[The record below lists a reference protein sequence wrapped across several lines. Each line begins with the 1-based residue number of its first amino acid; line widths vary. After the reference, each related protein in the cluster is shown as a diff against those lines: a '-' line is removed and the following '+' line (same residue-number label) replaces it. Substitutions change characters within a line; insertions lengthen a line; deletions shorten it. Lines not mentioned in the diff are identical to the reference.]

1 MTHLPT
7 LALACAVMSA
17 QAAPC
22 LPSETYRRLF
32 EDSAD
37 GVNFR
42 AVTDSM
48 AEFTFNEQSLPDG
61 QINTGPENRH
71 A

>member
-1 MTHLPT
+1 MTE
-7 LALACAVMSA
+7 
-17 QAAPC
+17 QQC
-22 LPSETYRRLF
+22 LSLK
-32 EDSAD
+32 D
-37 GVNFR
+37 FR

-48 AEFTFNEQSLPDG
+48 MEFTFNEQSLPDG